1 MIFIKF
7 EEALLLTEK
16 ENVIISLE
24 EISRRRD
31 LSEILQ
37 SFYCPDENCDARL
50 TYNRRTK
57 GAYLSKHKSAT
68 HSSECLLFSEEIK
81 RQKEMAEYHEVK
93 GRLSEG
99 GLKRRKRI
107 SSQMFRN
114 YLNSPEK
121 TESKPKRKKPTPRT
135 KVDED
140 TVQQIT
146 TKVVYDS
153 ESEVVKKEGEEK
165 VREPRFYQIYLHQL
179 SETDSWKN
187 ITTGAYINGV
197 KLGTLEKPYAEISG
211 YFEGQ
216 KAIFVLPEAFFVNN
230 KRGLSVQQLLGYL
243 NALSDYVE
251 KNPESI
257 LIDTLCQSEEI
268 QLDNL
273 FLYIPEPDFMGFLTV
288 AGSTFSTLSDLA
300 VAIASERI

>member
-24 EISRRRD
+24 DISRRRD
-31 LSEILQ
+31 LSEILH

-114 YLNSPEK
+114 YLNPPEK
-121 TESKPKRKKPTPRT
+121 AEGKPKRKKPTPRT
-135 KVDED
+135 KVDKD

-153 ESEVVKKEGEEK
+153 ESDVVKKEGEEK

-179 SETDSWKN
+179 SDTDSWKN
-187 ITTGAYINGV
+187 ITTGAYINEV

-216 KAIFVLPEAFFVNN
+216 KVIFVLPEAFFVNN

-243 NALSDYVE
+243 NALSGYVE
-251 KNPESI
+251 KNPKI
-257 LIDTLCQSEEI
+257 LLIDTLCQSEEI

-288 AGSTFSTLSDLA
+288 TGNTFSTLSDLA

>member
-16 ENVIISLE
+16 ENVVISLE
-24 EISRRRD
+24 EISRRGD

-50 TYNRRTK
+50 TYNRRTR

-81 RQKEMAEYHEVK
+81 RQKEMTEYHEVK

-99 GLKRRKRI
+99 GIKRRKRG
-107 SSQMFRN
+107 SSQALRDF
-114 YLNSPEK
+114 LNPPEK
-121 TESKPKRKKPTPRT
+121 SERKPKRRRATARK
-135 KVDED
+135 KVDE
-140 TVQQIT
+140 TTIQQT
-146 TKVVYDS
+146 ATKVIYDS
-153 ESEVVKKEGEEK
+153 DSEIVKKDGEEK

-179 SETDSWKN
+179 SDTDSWKN
-187 ITTGAYINGV
+187 ITTGAYIYKV
-197 KLGTLEKPYAEISG
+197 KVGTLEKPYAEISG

-230 KRGLSVQQLLGYL
+230 KRGLSIQQLLGYL
-243 NALSDYVE
+243 NALKGYVE
-251 KNPESI
+251 KNPEVL

-288 AGSTFSTLSDLA
+288 TGSTFSTLSDLA
-300 VAIASERI
+300 VAIASGRI